1 MKYTVIIGKKVV
13 GTNIVCEDLVLE
25 NVAVLDAVTLFELAL
40 KYADSGLGMTLL
52 AQEEAAE

>member
-1 MKYTVIIGKKVV
+1 MEYTVIIGKKAV
-13 GTNIVCEDLVLE
+13 GTNIVFEDLVLE
-25 NVAVLDAVTLFELAL
+25 NVAMLDAVTLFELAL

>member
-1 MKYTVIIGKKVV
+1 MKYTVIIGKKGV
-13 GTNIVCEDLVLE
+13 GTNIVFEDLVLE
-25 NVAVLDAVTLFELAL
+25 NVAMLDAVTLFELAL